1 MIIAY
6 GAPKN
11 YDAQCPEHN
20 HKYTAKIPG
29 RRSQKTHS
37 GSHFEHQ
44 VAVRVS
50 QAMIIDELYHTINN
64 ITTEDEYEGDGN
76 QDDTIIEQ
84 STKNVSFATAIKTEN
99 DQYII
104 KWKKKENNDLQFPID
119 NFAEFLCVEYERNE
133 VTFCTEYCRAGKIF
147 RCHPDYGN
155 KGAYYD
161 WILVQFDDNKLYP
174 CKMIACIPGSH
185 NNFEG
190 YNIIV
195 QATYQYNGTKSVLF
209 MDYLFSPDLM
219 RIDAECIEGQC
230 FVIKSNIENNL
241 VSLALDRDK

>member
-11 YDAQCPEHN
+11 FDAQCPEHN

-37 GSHFEHQ
+37 GSQFEHQ

-64 ITTEDEYEGDGN
+64 ITTENEYEGNEN

-84 STKNVSFATAIKTEN
+84 STKNASFATAIKTQN

-104 KWKKKENNDLQFPID
+104 NGKRKKTMSYNFLLTILQ
-119 NFAEFLCVEYERNE
+119 NSFA
-133 VTFCTEYCRAGKIF
+133 
-147 RCHPDYGN
+147 
-155 KGAYYD
+155 
-161 WILVQFDDNKLYP
+161 
-174 CKMIACIPGSH
+174 
-185 NNFEG
+185 
-190 YNIIV
+190 
-195 QATYQYNGTKSVLF
+195 
-209 MDYLFSPDLM
+209 
-219 RIDAECIEGQC
+219 
-230 FVIKSNIENNL
+230 
-241 VSLALDRDK
+241 